1 LKLEDKQ
8 ANAEAL
14 LQAGKLL
21 EAMPDLG
28 FSKGKVYI
36 FYEEG
41 RATSVGIENAFASLV
56 TCAKY
61 NK

>member
-1 LKLEDKQ
+1 MTLEDQK
-8 ANAEAL
+8 ANKAAL

-28 FSKGKVYI
+28 FKKGKVYI

-41 RATSVGIENAFASLV
+41 RATSVGIENASSPLD
-56 TCAKY
+56 TCGKGK
-61 NK
+61 N